1 MLKSIWNRRRGF
13 RYLQVMLFAIWYH
26 LYNLN
31 NVKNIHEGV
40 LLLKPVTLL
49 KVTLLHGC
57 FSRFQNCTN
66 CTKSSKASHMFSVT
80 LSYASNKWKSCNHEI
95 SHVKEKLDPQNTHE
109 ILDPQNTDENNFGP
123 TKYPREKILGSRNTH
138 GKNLDPQNIYE
149 KKFQTHEI
157 PTRGTMALESQG
169 LRWQVT
175 QKNPST
181 LDLVR
186 EILNFIWRRERV
198 KMMFQQ

>member
-1 MLKSIWNRRRGF
+1 MLKSIWNRRRGL

-26 LYNLN
+26 LYNLK

-80 LSYASNKWKSCNHEI
+80 LSHAFNKWKSFNHEI

-123 TKYPREKILGSRNTH
+123 TKYPREKILGSRNKYPWEKF
-138 GKNLDPQNIYE
+138 GPAKYLREKISDPRN
-149 KKFQTHEI
+149 THERHDGI
-157 PTRGTMALESQG
+157 RIARSTMTGDPKKPQHTRFCSRNIKFYLTS
-169 LRWQVT
+169 
-175 QKNPST
+175 
-181 LDLVR
+181 
-186 EILNFIWRRERV
+186 
-198 KMMFQQ
+198 

>member
-1 MLKSIWNRRRGF
+1 MGVFHVFKIVQIAPNQAKRRICFLSLFLMHPTNENLSIMKLATWKKSWT
-13 RYLQVMLFAIWYH
+13 H
-26 LYNLN
+26 
-31 NVKNIHEGV
+31 K
-40 LLLKPVTLL
+40 
-49 KVTLLHGC
+49 
-57 FSRFQNCTN
+57 
-66 CTKSSKASHMFSVT
+66 
-80 LSYASNKWKSCNHEI
+80 
-95 SHVKEKLDPQNTHE
+95 NTHE

-157 PTRGTMALESQG
+157 PTRGTMALESQD

-181 LDLVR
+181 LDFVR
-186 EILNFIWRRERV
+186 EILNFIWRRKRV